1 MVARAAISTYRRTA
15 VETADVP
22 RLILLA
28 YEGAIQAL
36 AEAQEHLDA
45 RDYPAKNRLVA
56 RAQEFI
62 SELLAGLN
70 PEAGSLAANLKS
82 LYVYMLKTL
91 VLFEPQTEVERIQRV
106 RHMLEELHVAWKTVI
121 ERPQPLEVNPRAE
134 LKEATV

>member
-36 AEAQEHLDA
+36 AEAEESLAA
-45 RDYPAKNRLVA
+45 RDYLAKGKSVA
-56 RAQEFI
+56 RAREFV
-62 SELLAGLN
+62 SELLAGIN
-70 PEAGSLAANLKS
+70 PEAGPLAANLKS
-82 LYVYMLKTL
+82 LYVYMLQTL
-91 VLFEPQTEVERIQRV
+91 VLFEPQTEFERIKRV
-106 RHMLEELHVAWKTVI
+106 RHLIEELHVAWKTVI
-121 ERPQPLEVNPRAE
+121 ERPQPLEVSPRAE